1 MNNPNLNLVVNY
13 TPHPVVVYMEDG
25 SVVAIPSS
33 GSIRLEEEKS
43 FVPLEVA
50 VQDALGEYHVVPV
63 FEKKL
68 GRIIGAPLELP
79 AQTRIIVSLPVAG
92 ALQKYYKQMGKD
104 YIILVPGDTIRD
116 KDGKVIGIKNFHIL
130 TED

>member
-1 MNNPNLNLVVNY
+1 MNNYPYLVVNY

-25 SVVAIPSS
+25 SVITIPSS

-43 FVPLEVA
+43 FVPLEVV
-50 VQDALGEYHVVPV
+50 VQNAFGEHHVVPV

-68 GRIIGAPLELP
+68 GRIIGAPLDLP

-116 KDGKVIGIKNFHIL
+116 KDGKVIGIKNFHVL
-130 TED
+130 AED